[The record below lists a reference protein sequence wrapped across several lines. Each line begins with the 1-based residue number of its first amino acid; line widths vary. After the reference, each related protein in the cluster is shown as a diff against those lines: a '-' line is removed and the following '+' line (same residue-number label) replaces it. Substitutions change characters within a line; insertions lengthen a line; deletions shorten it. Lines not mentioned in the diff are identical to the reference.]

1 MESAADFGT
10 GLRAHLGLEQAELEL
25 VAAPGAAPDE
35 LAADVIDVVE
45 ADEVEAD
52 EAATA
57 APDRAGQHALEALE
71 ALEAELFE
79 RERALAQREAT
90 LAGRAGALLAAAQAL
105 YDEVLGGGPSP
116 SDDELARLRRRKS
129 VS

>member
-25 VAAPGAAPDE
+25 VAAPEAAPEELIAVDDADE
-35 LAADVIDVVE
+35 L
-45 ADEVEAD
+45 
-52 EAATA
+52 AATA
-57 APDRAGQHALEALE
+57 APDRAALDALEALE
-71 ALEAELFE
+71 TELLE
-79 RERALAQREAT
+79 REHALAQREAS

-129 VS
+129 VA

>member
-25 VAAPGAAPDE
+25 VAAPEAAPE
-35 LAADVIDVVE
+35 TLAADTI
-45 ADEVEAD
+45 DEVEAD
-52 EAATA
+52 EIATA
-57 APDRAGQHALEALE
+57 APDRATQHAFDALEALE
-71 ALEAELFE
+71 TELFE
-79 RERALAQREAT
+79 REHALARREAS

-116 SDDELARLRRRKS
+116 TDDELARLRRRKS
-129 VS
+129 VA

>member
-25 VAAPGAAPDE
+25 VAVPEAAPEE
-35 LAADVIDVVE
+35 LAADVLDDAE
-45 ADEVEAD
+45 ADEI
-52 EAATA
+52 ATA
-57 APDRAGQHALEALE
+57 APDRAQDALEALE
-71 ALEAELFE
+71 VLEAELLE
-79 RERALAQREAT
+79 RERALAQREAS

-116 SDDELARLRRRKS
+116 TDDELARLRRRKS
-129 VS
+129 VA